1 MKLTQSNIVFILESR
16 GEEREKAIEIA
27 RVIAEADEYISNIV
41 ADLNALDEREAKLR
55 ETQSNRE

>member
-55 ETQSNRE
+55 ETPGRL